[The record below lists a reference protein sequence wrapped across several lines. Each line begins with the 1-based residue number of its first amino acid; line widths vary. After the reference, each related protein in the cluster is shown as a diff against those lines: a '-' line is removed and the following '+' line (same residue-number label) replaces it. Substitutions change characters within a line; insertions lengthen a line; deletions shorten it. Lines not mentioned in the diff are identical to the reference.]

1 MGKRS
6 SFERVERDWYRTFD
20 PRAGEALK
28 PHVNYGDMY
37 VEPCAGDGSLIKNL
51 DKIGLS
57 CAFAFDKEPQGNS
70 FIEKKDVL
78 DIHANLDMHSGSCEW
93 IITNPPWSRPILHR
107 MIEEFQRQRPTWL
120 LFDAGW
126 MFTKQAKPF
135 LGKCA
140 KIVTIGRLKWIEG
153 TTMSGKDDCCW
164 YLFDK
169 NHSGP
174 TEFYG
179 K

>member
-6 SFERVERDWYRTFD
+6 SFERVERDFYRTFD
-20 PRAGEALK
+20 PRASKALEPFVK
-28 PHVNYGDMY
+28 FGDMY
-37 VEPCAGDGSLIKNL
+37 VEPCAGDGALIKNL
-51 DKIGLS
+51 ESIGLS
-57 CAFAFDKEPQGNS
+57 CSYAFDKEPQADG
-70 FIEKKDVL
+70 IQKR
-78 DIHANLDMHSGSCEW
+78 DILADPGDIDMLTENVEW
-93 IITNPPWSRPILHR
+93 IITNPPWDRDLLHA
-107 MIEEFQRQRPTWL
+107 MIPLFQSQRPAWL

-135 LGKCA
+135 LGKCS

-169 NHSGP
+169 DHTGP

-179 K
+179 R